1 MLTIPNSMLLVASS
15 PYAQRGAL
23 WEAYRRHYAKPGKIL
38 VWQAPSVLM
47 NPTIPQSE
55 IDAAL
60 EEDPEKNKA
69 EYLAQFRSDLE
80 TFVPLEVIN
89 ACTVAGRFELAPGQ
103 VRNAFGF
110 VDMSGGKADSHCCAI
125 AFKNA
130 NNVAVLAALMEK
142 QRGDTENVVREFA
155 ALLRNYGTSVHGD
168 LYGRNWVTDAFRR
181 HDIKLIDSP
190 MNRSELY
197 LEMLPMLRS
206 RQIELLDIPKL
217 RNQLQALE
225 RHTARTGKDTVAHPP
240 GSHDDL
246 INAAAGALVMC
257 ATADRKVV
265 TWNAAS
271 DDPGAWQRYVDEAKA
286 ADAAYRSSIAPGDE
300 DLSY

>member
-1 MLTIPNSMLLVASS
+1 
-15 PYAQRGAL
+15 
-23 WEAYRRHYAKPGKIL
+23 
-38 VWQAPSVLM
+38 
-47 NPTIPQSE
+47 
-55 IDAAL
+55 
-60 EEDPEKNKA
+60 
-69 EYLAQFRSDLE
+69 
-80 TFVPLEVIN
+80 
-89 ACTVAGRFELAPGQ
+89 
-103 VRNAFGF
+103 
-110 VDMSGGKADSHCCAI
+110 
-125 AFKNA
+125 
-130 NNVAVLAALMEK
+130 
-142 QRGDTENVVREFA
+142 
-155 ALLRNYGTSVHGD
+155 
-168 LYGRNWVTDAFRR
+168 
-181 HDIKLIDSP
+181 
-190 MNRSELY
+190 
-197 LEMLPMLRS
+197 MLPMLRS